1 MEALSFIGVSI
12 IEYAGFMVA
21 MLALFRYPV
30 TYYWPQIVFTSVV
43 CSALS
48 YALSV
53 QNDISTA
60 PIIQLVVLALC
71 VWLMFNTPLIW
82 SMIMC
87 VSSFAVYTVFQGGIV
102 YLLFSFG
109 WVQAVVPKASVSI
122 YLIQLFCAAFCFV
135 LGYYWLR
142 KRIGFLFVPTS
153 RDVRFVWNKTGI
165 WLFIGSV
172 VSCFASAIVFMIYP
186 KPQLNWFY
194 ILLIVLLVISGVL
207 LYILKRKNHEY
218 VEKPWTR

>member
-1 MEALSFIGVSI
+1 MESLSFIGVSI

-30 TYYWPQIVFTSVV
+30 SHYWPQIVFTSVI
-43 CSALS
+43 CSVLS
-48 YALSV
+48 YALTF
-53 QNDISTA
+53 QEDISTA
-60 PIIQLVVLALC
+60 PLIQLVVLALC
-71 VWLMFNTPLIW
+71 VWLMFNTPIIW

-87 VSSFAVYTVFQGGIV
+87 VSCFVVYTVFQGGIIYV
-102 YLLFSFG
+102 LF
-109 WVQAVVPKASVSI
+109 WVGLISPLVPTTSVSI
-122 YLIQLFCAAFCFV
+122 YLIQLFCTAICFI

-165 WLFIGSV
+165 WLFFGSV
-172 VSCFASAIVFMIYP
+172 ASFFTSGIIFMIYP
-186 KPQLNWFY
+186 KTHFNWFY
-194 ILLIVLLVISGVL
+194 IVLTVLLVISGGL